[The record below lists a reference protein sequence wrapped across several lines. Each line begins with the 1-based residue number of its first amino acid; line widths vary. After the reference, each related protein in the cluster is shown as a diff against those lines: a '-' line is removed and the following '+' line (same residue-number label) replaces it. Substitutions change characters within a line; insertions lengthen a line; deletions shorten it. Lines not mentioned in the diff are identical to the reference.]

1 MPLFFFIVSGVLL
14 LSLLQSRLNWT
25 SSVFPKYK
33 ADANQQPKRHSNTRK
48 KWPNM
53 TFLGVGTLEL
63 GAHTFDNTQFFQAK
77 RTIPF
82 LVKDQQEED
91 VVVEEFVDIVFEL
104 TEVPNER
111 FVFPKEA
118 MISLF
123 VEDGPIVV
131 SLLLETYTC
140 KSAKSDIHR
149 YMDPFCYR

>member
-1 MPLFFFIVSGVLL
+1 
-14 LSLLQSRLNWT
+14 
-25 SSVFPKYK
+25 
-33 ADANQQPKRHSNTRK
+33 
-48 KWPNM
+48 M

-63 GAHTFDNTQFFQAK
+63 GVHTFDNTQFFQAK

-82 LVKDQQEED
+82 PAAAVVVVKDGQEEGEED
-91 VVVEEFVDIVFEL
+91 IKVEEFVDIVFEL

-131 SLLLETYTC
+131 S
-140 KSAKSDIHR
+140 SS
-149 YMDPFCYR
+149 